1 MPQGFGTLSQLNA
14 TGGIEKYLI
23 DSPSL
28 TFWRFQHLK
37 YTNFAVDNVATP
49 LTMTGSNKGFVDIER
64 QGDLISNLYL
74 QMDTAGLIA
83 LNNDSPATVDNSKDP
98 YYKDSIGQMI
108 IKQCILQI
116 GGQCVQDVSGAYMFA
131 WEELSGKEGKLL
143 QEMTGKYGNA
153 DNLKAH
159 SKTSRRHYVPI
170 PFWFTQTSGSALPLI
185 SLQFHRLKVMFTFE
199 TDVSKL
205 IHDDGASNVGIRTG
219 HAPGHANWTA
229 TAGGNDLVE
238 THEGAK
244 NPSWS
249 NLFQMQLLISYVYLS
264 QEERQRFA
272 DGSFEYLITQ
282 VQEQIMNDGNN
293 ETLNF
298 NHSVSELIW
307 AIENPKGDNDNDFA
321 EPFGGCQIDEMEY
334 DTVENISL
342 KFNNHDRVDPNQPGA
357 YYRLVQPYQ
366 HHSRIPKQKIYCYNF
381 GLHPEEA
388 QPSGAVNMS
397 RIDKITFHATKSKGV
412 DPDSIFH
419 MWARN
424 YNVLKIENGLGG
436 QMYAS

>member
-1 MPQGFGTLSQLNA
+1 MPQAFGALSQLNA

-37 YTNFAVDNVATP
+37 YTNFAVDNVETP
-49 LTMTGSNKGFVDIER
+49 LQMTGTNKGFVDIER
-64 QGDLISNLYL
+64 QGDLISNMYL
-74 QMDTAGLIA
+74 QLDTAGLIGEGEE
-83 LNNDSPATVDNSKDP
+83 PH
-98 YYKDSIGQMI
+98 YIDSIGQMI
-108 IKQCILQI
+108 IKQCVMQI
-116 GGQCVQDVSGAYMFA
+116 GGQCVQDISGAYMYA

-143 QEMTGKYGNA
+143 QEMTGKYGDA
-153 DNLKAH
+153 GNLKAH
-159 SKTSRRHYVPI
+159 SRTSRRHYVPI

-199 TDVSKL
+199 TDVAKL
-205 IHDDGASNVGIRTG
+205 VNPGNNTQDGSWGIRKG
-219 HAPGHANWTA
+219 HEPGKANWSKDHDHDELDKEKN
-229 TAGGNDLVE
+229 GGSKGFKDLF
-238 THEGAK
+238 
-244 NPSWS
+244 NMS
-249 NLFQMQLLISYVYLS
+249 LLISYVYLS

-282 VQEQIMNDGNN
+282 VQEQVMNGGS

-298 NHSVSELIW
+298 NHSVMELIW
-307 AIENPKGDNDNDFA
+307 AIENPKGDDNDKA
-321 EPFGGCQIDEMEY
+321 EPFGGCQMDNMEY
-334 DTVENISL
+334 DTVENVSL
-342 KFNNHDRVDPNQPGA
+342 KFNNHDRVDPHQPGV

-397 RIDKITFHATKSKGV
+397 RIDKITFQAHKAKGV
-412 DPDSIFH
+412 SEDAIFH
-419 MWARN
+419 VWARN
-424 YNVLKIENGLGG
+424 FNVLKIENGLGG

>member
-37 YTNFAVDNVATP
+37 YTNFAVDNVEHP
-49 LTMTGSNKGFVDIER
+49 LTQTGANKAYVDIER
-64 QGDLISNLYL
+64 QGDLISNMYL
-74 QMDTAGLIA
+74 QVDSAGLKGAGDQPFYI
-83 LNNDSPATVDNSKDP
+83 
-98 YYKDSIGQMI
+98 DSIGQMI
-108 IKQCILQI
+108 IKQCVLQI
-116 GGQCVQDVSGAYMFA
+116 GGQCVQDISGAYMYA
-131 WEELSGKEGKLL
+131 WEELSGKSGKFLK
-143 QEMTGKYGNA
+143 EMTGKYGDA
-153 DNLKAH
+153 ANLQAH

-199 TDVSKL
+199 TDISKL
-205 IHDDGASNVGIRTG
+205 IH
-219 HAPGHANWTA
+219 
-229 TAGGNDLVE
+229 AGGNGDDDWGIRAG
-238 THEGAK
+238 HEAGSANWMVSGSAPTGSDAHDK
-244 NPSWS
+244 KPTFNK
-249 NLFQMQLLISYVYLS
+249 LFNFSLLTSYVYLS

-282 VQEQIMNDGNN
+282 VQEQVLNDKSAQGSN

-298 NHSVSELIW
+298 NHSVLELIW
-307 AIENPKGDNDNDFA
+307 AIENPKGTANDKQ
-321 EPFGGCQIDEMEY
+321 EPFGGCQIDNMEY
-334 DTVENISL
+334 DTVENVSL
-342 KFNNHDRVDPNQPGA
+342 KFNNHDRLDAGQPGA

-366 HHSRIPKQKIYCYNF
+366 HHSRIPSQKIYCYNF

-397 RIDKITFHATKSKGV
+397 RIDKITFNARCSKDV
-412 DPDSIFH
+412 SKDSIFH
-419 MWARN
+419 LWARN